1 MSNQQDRCQLV
12 RNSLIVDTSRCTSKD
27 EMPPVERVIWV
38 DQELSTIGL
47 FEVTDPRAL
56 PRIELLEEIEE
67 GLHDGQMRILKED
80 SWLPTPNMVIR
91 AGKQEL
97 SMKQARVVAFAES
110 KFKLIEC
117 IFSTYE
123 RELFDLKL
131 RGKII
136 KKLVESQKISKPTAY
151 TYLRIYF
158 KGGMC
163 SNAFLPAYHR
173 CGAPGV
179 VRVSGTKKRGRP
191 PKFENRTKE
200 KPGINIDRQA
210 ASFLK
215 SGWVKFRVNEKRSIP
230 KAWEKTLALY
240 FSTGYKI
247 SHGFRQPIL
256 PDIDMLPTVSQF
268 VYWGTRGR
276 NVRLDALKNVRE
288 KDFNLNNRSALG
300 SARSGVSGPG
310 DVYQVDASGGL
321 VHLVAKD
328 NRGIRIKKAVVY
340 IVLDTYSQLVTGWCC
355 VLENASYAVLAMA
368 LESAFTS
375 KIDACKR
382 LNIDIQEEDWPASL
396 VCTSVLGDKGPEL
409 MGYQSDNAC
418 AALKFDFKNTPTGRA
433 DWKPYVERLF
443 GHIKRDL
450 DDIPGATVGPKK
462 RASLDE
468 AENASLNLD
477 EFEEILVSQLVS
489 FNHSHI
495 VNNHPDHIHLQAEG
509 LSPTPINL
517 WNWGIKNRSGLGK
530 VFPTKY
536 VRSSLLPKSEVRA
549 KVDGLSFKGLRY
561 QSATLLGEGCFMR
574 GTNHRSGKY
583 LIAFDPR
590 DLSEIWLMD
599 DRGELVEACP
609 LTQKYMHFRG
619 ISLWELENIREENA
633 AIKIKAKKLAVEER
647 CGFDDR
653 KKEIVKNAKKDQA
666 FMGIKKAYYDEG
678 SRQLEKSERR
688 SETTWTGSVD
698 KTVDDE
704 AIDFNGF
711 NYIPAPDYED
721 ENHE

>member
-1 MSNQQDRCQLV
+1 MSTQQDSCQLV
-12 RNSLIVDTSRCTSKD
+12 RNSLIVDTSRSSSSD
-27 EMPPVERVIWV
+27 EMPPVERVIWI
-38 DQELSTIGL
+38 DEDLSTIGL
-47 FEVTDPRAL
+47 FEVTDPKAL
-56 PRIELLEEIEE
+56 PRIESLEEIAE
-67 GLHDGQMRILKED
+67 GLHGGQLRILKED
-80 SWLPTPNMVIR
+80 SWLPTPNVVIR
-91 AGKQEL
+91 TGEQEL
-97 SMKQARVVAFAES
+97 SKKESRMVAFAES
-110 KFKLIEC
+110 KFKLIESF
-117 IFSTYE
+117 FSTYE

-136 KKLVESQKISKPTAY
+136 SKLVASQKISKPTAY
-151 TYLRIYF
+151 TYIRVYF

-163 SNAFLPAYHR
+163 SNAFLPAHHR

-191 PKFENRTKE
+191 PKLENRTKG
-200 KPGINIDRQA
+200 KPGINIDSKA

-215 SGWVKFRVNEKRSIP
+215 SGWVKFRVNGKRSIP
-230 KAWEKTLALY
+230 KAWGKTLDLY
-240 FSTGYKI
+240 FSIGYKMLR
-247 SHGFRQPIL
+247 GRRRPIL
-256 PDIDMLPTVSQF
+256 PDIDTLPTENQF

-276 NVRLDALKNVRE
+276 NLRFDALKNVSE

-321 VHLVAKD
+321 VHLVAKE

-340 IVLDTYSQLVTGWCC
+340 IVIDTYSQLVTGWCC

-375 KIDACKR
+375 KVDACKR
-382 LNIDIQEEDWPASL
+382 LNIDIQEEDWPANL
-396 VCTSVLGDKGPEL
+396 VCTAVLGDKGSEF
-409 MGYQSDNAC
+409 MGHQSDNAC
-418 AALKFDFKNTPTGRA
+418 AALRFDLKNTATGRA

-495 VNNHPDHIHLQAEG
+495 VNTHPDTIHLQAEG
-509 LSPTPINL
+509 LPPTPINL
-517 WNWGIKNRSGLGK
+517 WNWGVKNRSGLGK

-536 VRSSLLPKSEVRA
+536 VRSSLLPKAEVGA
-549 KVDGLSFKGLRY
+549 KVDGLNFKGLRY

-574 GTNHRSGKY
+574 GTNHKSGKY

-590 DLSEIWLMD
+590 DLSEIWLID
-599 DRGELVEACP
+599 DRGELAEACP

-633 AIKIKAKKLAVEER
+633 TIKIKAKKFAVEEW
-647 CGFDDR
+647 CGLDSR
-653 KKEIVKNAKKDQA
+653 KNEIVKNAKKHQA
-666 FMGIKKAYYDEG
+666 FMGVKKAYYDED
-678 SRQLEKSERR
+678 SRQQEKRERR
-688 SETTWTGSVD
+688 SETAWTGSLD
-698 KTVDDE
+698 KTEDDE
-704 AIDFNGF
+704 AIEFNGF
-711 NYIPAPDYED
+711 NYIPAPDYE
-721 ENHE
+721 E

>member
-1 MSNQQDRCQLV
+1 MRTQQDRYQLV
-12 RNSLIVDTSRCTSKD
+12 RNRLIVDASRSSSSD
-27 EMPPVERVIWV
+27 EMPPVDRVIWV
-38 DQELSTIGL
+38 DEDLSIIGL
-47 FEVTDPRAL
+47 FEVTDPKAL
-56 PRIELLEEIEE
+56 PRIESLEEISE
-67 GLHDGQMRILKED
+67 GLNGGQMRILKED
-80 SWLPTPNMVIR
+80 SWLPTPNVVVR
-91 AGKQEL
+91 RGKQEL
-97 SMKQARVVAFAES
+97 SKKEARVVAFAES
-110 KFKLIEC
+110 KFELIESL
-117 IFSTYE
+117 FSTYE

-136 KKLVESQKISKPTAY
+136 SKLVDSQRISKPTAY
-151 TYLRIYF
+151 TYIRAYF

-163 SNAFLPAYHR
+163 SHAFLPAHHR

-191 PKFENRTKE
+191 PKLENRTKE
-200 KPGINIDRQA
+200 KPGINIGSKA
-210 ASFLK
+210 ASFLQ
-215 SGWVKFRVNEKRSIP
+215 SGWVRFRVNEKRSIP

-247 SHGFRQPIL
+247 LHGCRQPIL
-256 PDIDMLPTVSQF
+256 PDIDMLPTVNQF

-276 NVRLDALKNVRE
+276 NLRFDALKNVRE

-321 VHLVAKD
+321 VHLVAKE

-340 IVLDTYSQLVTGWCC
+340 IVIDTYSQLVTGWCC

-375 KIDACKR
+375 KLDACKR

-396 VCTSVLGDKGPEL
+396 VCTAVLGDKGPEL

-418 AALKFDFKNTPTGRA
+418 AALRFDFKNTPTGRA

-495 VNNHPDHIHLQAEG
+495 VNNHPDKIHLQAEG

-517 WNWGIKNRSGLGK
+517 WNWGVKNRAGLGK

-536 VRSSLLPKSEVRA
+536 VRSSLLPKAEVRA

-590 DLSEIWLMD
+590 DLSEIWLID

-609 LTQKYMHFRG
+609 LTQKYTHFRG

-633 AIKIKAKKLAVEER
+633 TIKIKAKKHAVEER
-647 CGFDDR
+647 CGFYDR
-653 KKEIVKNAKKDQA
+653 KKEIIKNAKKDRA
-666 FMGIKKAYYDEG
+666 SKGIKKAYYDDD
-678 SRQLEKSERR
+678 SREQEKSERR
-688 SETTWTGSVD
+688 SGTTWIGSSD
-698 KTVDDE
+698 KVEDNE
-704 AIDFNGF
+704 GIGFNSF
-711 NYIPAPDYED
+711 NYIPAPDYE
-721 ENHE
+721 E